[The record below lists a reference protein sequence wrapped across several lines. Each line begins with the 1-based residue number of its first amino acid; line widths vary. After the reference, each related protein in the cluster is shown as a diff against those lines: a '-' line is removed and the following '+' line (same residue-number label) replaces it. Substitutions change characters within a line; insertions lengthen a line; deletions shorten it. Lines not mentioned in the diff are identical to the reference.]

1 MNLSTES
8 LARASALHP
17 WRTVGLWIA
26 LVVLSMAVVVLLLG
40 DSLTTEG
47 EVTSQTDSKRAEEL
61 LVEHFPPSPDLA
73 DQGVSEVV
81 VVRFESGSVDAG
93 RVQQLAGEI
102 RDAGAATVIT
112 SADEGQERLDSGD
125 GSASVVLVGMG
136 RNEDNLEDVIA
147 TVEGFDEEAGVEAA
161 MTGDL
166 TVDEDFN
173 TLSEEDL
180 QKGELFFGAP
190 AALIVLLLV
199 FGTVVAGVI
208 PLVLAILSIVV
219 ALALTSIVAQAF
231 DLSVFVTNM
240 IFGMGLALGIDYCLF
255 ILSRFR
261 EERAPGSGQAGRDRD
276 GGRDRQ
282 PRRALQRGR
291 VRARDDRPACSSRT
305 RSCAA
310 SPPARSSS
318 GSSRSSRR

>member
-8 LARASALHP
+8 LARGSALHP

-112 SADEGQERLDSGD
+112 SAD
-125 GSASVVLVGMG
+125 
-136 RNEDNLEDVIA
+136 
-147 TVEGFDEEAGVEAA
+147 
-161 MTGDL
+161 
-166 TVDEDFN
+166 DFK
-173 TLSEEDL
+173 L
-180 QKGELFFGAP
+180 
-190 AALIVLLLV
+190 
-199 FGTVVAGVI
+199 
-208 PLVLAILSIVV
+208 
-219 ALALTSIVAQAF
+219 
-231 DLSVFVTNM
+231 
-240 IFGMGLALGIDYCLF
+240 
-255 ILSRFR
+255 
-261 EERAPGSGQAGRDRD
+261 
-276 GGRDRQ
+276 
-282 PRRALQRGR
+282 
-291 VRARDDRPACSSRT
+291 
-305 RSCAA
+305 
-310 SPPARSSS
+310 
-318 GSSRSSRR
+318 